1 MASPSFLV
9 VAISLMLWAH
19 GAAAQ
24 TIQQDRR
31 IEEEKREELKPT
43 VGPPPT
49 SEMPGPKLGADA
61 PVPVPLKELY
71 FAQLV
76 QKRITFG
83 YDAAKTIAILMGVD
97 EEYLDLT
104 SQVAYLRQHGF
115 LPRRTQQSFDPMQPL
130 RKGLVAYMFRQAL
143 GIPGGIA
150 LRLFGPS
157 ERYALKELAFQGFM
171 APGHVNDL
179 ITGEELVQLATQAAQ
194 YHMRRESRSVK

>member
-1 MASPSFLV
+1 
-9 VAISLMLWAH
+9 MLWAH
-19 GAAAQ
+19 GATAQ

-31 IEEEKREELKPT
+31 IEEEKRETLKPT

-49 SEMPGPKLGADA
+49 SELPGPKPGADA

-76 QKRITFG
+76 QKRVTFG
-83 YDAAKTIAILMGVD
+83 YDAAKTITILMGVD

-104 SQVAYLRQHGF
+104 AQVAYLQHHGF
-115 LPRRTQQSFDPMQPL
+115 LPRRFRQSFDPMQPL
-130 RKGLVAYMFRQAL
+130 RKGLVAYMFHQAL
-143 GIPGGIA
+143 GIRGGLA

-157 ERYALKELAFQGFM
+157 ERYALKELAFQGVM

-179 ITGEELVQLATQAAQ
+179 ITGEELVQLMTYAAQ
-194 YHMRRESRSVK
+194 YQIRQGSRSMK